1 VINHQVFLS
10 PAEVIELATRW
21 RLPLNEVWYCPEEV
35 AVEVEKTLHA
45 ARWTLKDSQVNEMMS
60 KISQKHDNNGA
71 ASDGSS
77 IVQQSFLTHLET
89 QGEELE
95 GFVLMALEVANMNK
109 LTEFVNAY
117 NKEMAPCHDRVLKAA
132 LDLGRRCSNNDP
144 QLEKTINNIVNGG
157 VEILLSDQ
165 ITAPAPEPS
174 VLSISS
180 SILWDNV
187 CRAEGDVGG
196 MFRRLRDSYKHKVGL
211 KAYRYQPIG
220 DSAAVVMNHRA
231 AVSEAPDSD
240 LSVTVESENES
251 TTQEGAI
258 PYFEGKCRK
267 CQQRGH
273 KASDCGKTIAPK
285 KNKPTSIT
293 SANGGGG
300 GGGSGA
306 NSVLQVQIDV
316 HDDNV
321 FYSWPLHVLSG
332 NCSPLFRGLVVQ
344 FDHEAT
350 SSQSNHKKSYSNN
363 RHKKQQQQSIDNKQV
378 TASSIGIETKI
389 EMKILGIEKLKCLNY
404 IWRTFGVRNQMTC
417 LLNQGS
423 SAYLKRC
430 KTGFFKNWSIPNEY
444 HSDMLC
450 LFEGWANYVS
460 KLNKS
465 EKEKCFNKQTYL
477 DILEDYLGSGDVLA
491 KRASHIVSGISDK
504 FIDKDKNNG
513 KNNRKNKKI
522 KNDSAAASSSSS
534 SPLSE
539 YYVVVSNLTGQ
550 DIASN
555 VLDELG
561 LSESNMITEKPT
573 SFQTNQWFSVNQ
585 MPIPWMFDTPPGKK
599 SRQKKKNQGLTPST
613 EASIPQIA
621 LVFGPPPDT
630 VSQQSDTVNPLTAS
644 TGSSGGG
651 GGTVWKHLTDQGEGG
666 WVAKNPTIP
675 LFINPHTDFPA
686 FFKTLSEQRATQ
698 MKEKQIELEI
708 MKQKKQENL
717 PLVIVVAI
725 LALPPGG
732 GKSTFMKL
740 LQTKANA
747 LIVSSDVCTQKNKK
761 FDKEIVNS
769 VKNAANSPKHQYIQ
783 KITYKDDD
791 HDIMHDERRIRIIG
805 YDKNIPDEKGF
816 EKLLKLMSTCINP
829 EKMNLK
835 IAIIVPQEVNPD
847 ECWNRILKRDDSYL
861 LTPALKPENE
871 VHKIF
876 NNFYSMTSSF
886 LIKAQGLVSNQTC
899 ITECFFNQMNDNNDD
914 KNDDDDDGMTKCSK
928 LVDSLIKMNERVD
941 EDLLFDDPD
950 CMPFHAQSIDH
961 LEEVLF
967 ANDSNLGGDAVSA
980 SGGGGA
986 TGHVN
991 WCAANVMGCSLH
1003 MTLVPPPG
1011 SRNTEADKDRH
1022 SIIKNLK
1029 AKNGNKIIISASKYH
1044 IAEISSSSQTGGK
1057 QNNKKQHEARKRV
1070 GFWEVDSVNGLEE
1083 ADHYPNQR
1091 RCYHITD
1098 VGSLGNSTKPFAS
1111 FEVLNESGGRGSLG
1125 KRSKAE
1131 RDSSS
1136 LLSTAAAAAA
1146 TVVEPIETSHHV
1158 PITKRSLE
1166 QKGEK
1171 DDVSVMTANQ
1181 DTPFMKRCLELAVK
1195 AKEKGNLEIGCLLVN
1210 KSHSKIIIEA
1220 EHCVHSFGG
1229 DETAT
1234 AECLLVR
1241 KICQLLKA
1249 NDKIQL
1255 NNNNNDD
1262 DNDDSDRKNQNDKI
1276 TSLSQNERNECIAYF
1291 NQEPDRLGI
1300 ELLKRGG
1307 IRHVVYG
1314 TTDLNKKRSNDWQGS
1329 KINTEKYLLPIQDDS
1344 DIRVD
1349 VKRSRPGPSATTTT
1363 SSSSLS
1369 STSSS
1374 SPSVSNLSND
1384 DVVISEVGQ
1393 WTVRT
1398 FTLNKPLEVEAIIT
1412 MK

>member
-1 VINHQVFLS
+1 
-10 PAEVIELATRW
+10 
-21 RLPLNEVWYCPEEV
+21 
-35 AVEVEKTLHA
+35 
-45 ARWTLKDSQVNEMMS
+45 
-60 KISQKHDNNGA
+60 
-71 ASDGSS
+71 
-77 IVQQSFLTHLET
+77 
-89 QGEELE
+89 
-95 GFVLMALEVANMNK
+95 
-109 LTEFVNAY
+109 
-117 NKEMAPCHDRVLKAA
+117 
-132 LDLGRRCSNNDP
+132 
-144 QLEKTINNIVNGG
+144 
-157 VEILLSDQ
+157 
-165 ITAPAPEPS
+165 
-174 VLSISS
+174 
-180 SILWDNV
+180 
-187 CRAEGDVGG
+187 
-196 MFRRLRDSYKHKVGL
+196 
-211 KAYRYQPIG
+211 
-220 DSAAVVMNHRA
+220 
-231 AVSEAPDSD
+231 
-240 LSVTVESENES
+240 
-251 TTQEGAI
+251 
-258 PYFEGKCRK
+258 
-267 CQQRGH
+267 
-273 KASDCGKTIAPK
+273 
-285 KNKPTSIT
+285 
-293 SANGGGG
+293 
-300 GGGSGA
+300 
-306 NSVLQVQIDV
+306 
-316 HDDNV
+316 
-321 FYSWPLHVLSG
+321 
-332 NCSPLFRGLVVQ
+332 
-344 FDHEAT
+344 
-350 SSQSNHKKSYSNN
+350 
-363 RHKKQQQQSIDNKQV
+363 
-378 TASSIGIETKI
+378 
-389 EMKILGIEKLKCLNY
+389 
-404 IWRTFGVRNQMTC
+404 
-417 LLNQGS
+417 
-423 SAYLKRC
+423 
-430 KTGFFKNWSIPNEY
+430 
-444 HSDMLC
+444 
-450 LFEGWANYVS
+450 
-460 KLNKS
+460 
-465 EKEKCFNKQTYL
+465 
-477 DILEDYLGSGDVLA
+477 
-491 KRASHIVSGISDK
+491 
-504 FIDKDKNNG
+504 
-513 KNNRKNKKI
+513 
-522 KNDSAAASSSSS
+522 
-534 SPLSE
+534 
-539 YYVVVSNLTGQ
+539 
-550 DIASN
+550 
-555 VLDELG
+555 
-561 LSESNMITEKPT
+561 
-573 SFQTNQWFSVNQ
+573 
-585 MPIPWMFDTPPGKK
+585 
-599 SRQKKKNQGLTPST
+599 
-613 EASIPQIA
+613 
-621 LVFGPPPDT
+621 
-630 VSQQSDTVNPLTAS
+630 
-644 TGSSGGG
+644 
-651 GGTVWKHLTDQGEGG
+651 
-666 WVAKNPTIP
+666 
-675 LFINPHTDFPA
+675 
-686 FFKTLSEQRATQ
+686 
-698 MKEKQIELEI
+698 
-708 MKQKKQENL
+708 
-717 PLVIVVAI
+717 
-725 LALPPGG
+725 
-732 GKSTFMKL
+732 
-740 LQTKANA
+740 
-747 LIVSSDVCTQKNKK
+747 
-761 FDKEIVNS
+761 
-769 VKNAANSPKHQYIQ
+769 
-783 KITYKDDD
+783 
-791 HDIMHDERRIRIIG
+791 
-805 YDKNIPDEKGF
+805 
-816 EKLLKLMSTCINP
+816 
-829 EKMNLK
+829 
-835 IAIIVPQEVNPD
+835 
-847 ECWNRILKRDDSYL
+847 
-861 LTPALKPENE
+861 
-871 VHKIF
+871 
-876 NNFYSMTSSF
+876 
-886 LIKAQGLVSNQTC
+886 
-899 ITECFFNQMNDNNDD
+899 
-914 KNDDDDDGMTKCSK
+914 
-928 LVDSLIKMNERVD
+928 MNERVD

-1171 DDVSVMTANQ
+1171 DDVSVMKQ
-1181 DTPFMKRCLELAVK
+1181 
-1195 AKEKGNLEIGCLLVN
+1195 
-1210 KSHSKIIIEA
+1210 IIIEA